1 MNLITVATVAAS
13 VVVAVL
19 AAYAGW
25 LVLQLRRQAAQANQA
40 QVQLEAEL
48 EKKNLEARQSI
59 QIIARALLQ
68 KDLSDTE
75 AAMRIAYLS
84 QQINSSDS
92 ETEQFS
98 VFVQLAEATA
108 HIPILD
114 DWQMLEKSEKRR
126 LNRER
131 AEIEAVYAEFIQAGA
146 QQLLDIKL
154 D

>member
-108 HIPILD
+108 HIP
-114 DWQMLEKSEKRR
+114 
-126 LNRER
+126 
-131 AEIEAVYAEFIQAGA
+131 
-146 QQLLDIKL
+146 
-154 D
+154 

>member
-84 QQINSSDS
+84 QQINASDS

>member
-1 MNLITVATVAAS
+1 MNLITVATVTAS
-13 VVVAVL
+13 VIVAVL
-19 AAYAGW
+19 AAYAAW

-40 QVQLEAEL
+40 QAQLEAEL
-48 EKKNLEARQSI
+48 KKKNLEARQSI

-84 QQINSSDS
+84 QQVNASNS